1 MTAAESAEEPS
12 SEDVLALERYLPYRL
27 SVLSNT
33 VSREIAR
40 RYQRDFG
47 LSLAEWRVMA
57 VLGRFPG
64 LTASEIVRRTAMD
77 KVTISRAV
85 ARLDAAGH
93 LDKAPNPADRRQV
106 ALNLSRAGRRV
117 YERIAPLAR
126 AYEAELLAALPGGA
140 LAILETLIDA
150 LTERARALAREA

>member
-1 MTAAESAEEPS
+1 MSAAEATADTEG
-12 SEDVLALERYLPYRL
+12 DNVLTLERYLPYRL
-27 SVLSNT
+27 SLLSNT

-47 LSLAEWRVMA
+47 LSIPEWRVMA

-64 LTASEIVRRTAMD
+64 LTASEIVARTAMD

-93 LDKAPNPADRRQV
+93 LAKAPDRADRRRV
-106 ALNLSRAGRRV
+106 ALRLSRAGRKV
-117 YERIAPLAR
+117 YERIVPLAC
-126 AYEAELLAALPGGA
+126 AYEAELVAALPAEALAALD
-140 LAILETLIDA
+140 TLIET
-150 LTERARALAREA
+150 LTERARALAGGA